1 MAEVL
6 SNCGVNSKFNIFMDT
21 ILYDFNIAFPLKSYY
36 VREPNRN
43 RWITQGLKISSKR
56 MHFLN
61 SLRKNKN
68 LTKDTQDYVT
78 RYRVIYEKVIRGA
91 KKRVNVTYVANAQ
104 NKTKA
109 MWQILSKE
117 IGNSPQYKKKLN

>member
-1 MAEVL
+1 
-6 SNCGVNSKFNIFMDT
+6 
-21 ILYDFNIAFPLKSYY
+21 
-36 VREPNRN
+36 
-43 RWITQGLKISSKR
+43 

-78 RYRVIYEKVIRGA
+78 RYRVIYKRVIRGA
-91 KKRVNVTYVANAQ
+91 KKRVNVPYVANAQ

-109 MWQILSKE
+109 MWQIMSKE
-117 IGNSPQYKKKLN
+117 IGKSPQYKQKIELKMVQKK